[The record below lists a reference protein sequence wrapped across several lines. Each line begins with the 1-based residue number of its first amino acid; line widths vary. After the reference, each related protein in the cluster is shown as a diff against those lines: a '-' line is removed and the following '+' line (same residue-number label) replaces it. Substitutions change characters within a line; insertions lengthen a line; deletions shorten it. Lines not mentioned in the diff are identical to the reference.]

1 MKFVTFVEWQKAS
14 FFNCLLDMA
23 GQWGT
28 GGSRTGSLSLEGV
41 PLMANSTSEPD
52 PTEEGP
58 LATLAR
64 RNTIRNRSLR

>member
-1 MKFVTFVEWQKAS
+1 MKLDTFVEWQKAS

-28 GGSRTGSLSLEGV
+28 GGSRAGSLSLEGV
-41 PLMANSTSEPD
+41 PLMANSTSEPE
-52 PTEEGP
+52 PQEESS

-64 RNTIRNRSLR
+64 RNTMRNRSLR